1 MEIASS
7 RPQAAY
13 DPQLSRDDDPSS
25 QSPMDLLLQL
35 DSDHD
40 SLLTRSVRMRLETY
54 TSKMETLIWMPLTYY
69 SDRERMMKPRV
80 EVVMEIVRPESLGL
94 RGVSV
99 GCPRTTTPSFGT
111 FNSEIIGVFS
121 LLFIYL
127 NKNAEFS

>member
-13 DPQLSRDDDPSS
+13 DPQLSRDDDPFS

-40 SLLTRSVRMRLETY
+40 SLLTRSVRMSLETY
-54 TSKMETLIWMPLTYY
+54 TSKMETLIWKPLTYY

-80 EVVMEIVRPESLGL
+80 EVVMEMVRPESLSRSWTL
-94 RGVSV
+94 RGVGWLSSDHY
-99 GCPRTTTPSFGT
+99 T
-111 FNSEIIGVFS
+111 
-121 LLFIYL
+121 
-127 NKNAEFS
+127 EFWNL